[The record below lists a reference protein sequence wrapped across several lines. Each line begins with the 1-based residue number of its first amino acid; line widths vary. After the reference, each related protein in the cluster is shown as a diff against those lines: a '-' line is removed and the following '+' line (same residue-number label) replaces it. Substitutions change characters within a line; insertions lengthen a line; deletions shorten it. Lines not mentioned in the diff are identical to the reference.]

1 MFEHNGKNYVLKF
14 NIGRL
19 KMIENASGGKYSM
32 SMMLSDNSGLM
43 SINATET
50 FFAYGLKEE
59 GADAFTAPNKAREIC
74 DEIIETKGYVAVVGL
89 IQKQLQAD
97 CPFLFRVG

>member
-1 MFEHNGKNYVLKF
+1 
-14 NIGRL
+14 
-19 KMIENASGGKYSM
+19 M

-43 SINATET
+43 SINATEA
-50 FFAYGLKEE
+50 FFSYGLKEE
-59 GADAFTAPNKAREIC
+59 GTDVFVAPSKAREIC

-97 CPFLFRVG
+97 CPFLFRVS